1 MDAASPRLRSA
12 ASLRVV
18 ATVARVE
25 QKVSNQ
31 WVVF

>member
-12 ASLRVV
+12 VALRVE

-25 QKVSNQ
+25 QKVSNH
-31 WVVF
+31 WVVC